1 MLPAKKVERAEAASS
16 KFNLYM
22 YLCKSMKYVC
32 CEKNERGWGGVGW
45 SPLDATFLRG
55 RGCTRTYIN
64 SVCTSN

>member
-1 MLPAKKVERAEAASS
+1 MLPAKKVERAETASS

-45 SPLDATFLRG
+45 GGPHLMLRSLG
-55 RGCTRTYIN
+55 GGGVHAHI
-64 SVCTSN
+64 

>member
-45 SPLDATFLRG
+45 SHLMLRSLG
-55 RGCTRTYIN
+55 GGGVHAHI
-64 SVCTSN
+64 